1 MNEYAFDNLTHETRR
16 LQEELQYLISPK
28 VTGKGESQIILDML
42 LFFKKYIFTYLQF
55 QLLPVAFL
63 LVNISFYLN
72 NCSTVKQLVWH

>member
-42 LFFKKYIFTYLQF
+42 LFFKNIYLHIYSSSCYQ
-55 QLLPVAFL
+55 
-63 LVNISFYLN
+63 
-72 NCSTVKQLVWH
+72 